1 MDFLKVDTGKKYG
14 DILERSTSRGSNRA
28 GSRGRESSKQ
38 RDRDQ
43 EEQKEEAKE
52 KNLKE
57 EAKSKNLK
65 EKRKLKRTVASQYIS
80 ILEEKIDDPLFL
92 LFKKKDINNQSHS
105 PFVTTFVQLKSI
117 L

>member
-43 EEQKEEAKE
+43 EE
-52 KNLKE
+52 
-57 EAKSKNLK
+57 
-65 EKRKLKRTVASQYIS
+65 
-80 ILEEKIDDPLFL
+80 
-92 LFKKKDINNQSHS
+92 
-105 PFVTTFVQLKSI
+105 
-117 L
+117 